1 MKKLVNNREMSSL
14 MLLLMLAVLL
24 SACGG
29 TKSQVAN
36 NSDTK
41 ATVPVSESVAKAM
54 VPVSDTEASKLSGKW
69 TGPMETTRF
78 KAQMELALLREGTQL
93 SAQVRVVRENGL
105 KSERPIHDLKVS
117 GNDISF
123 KIELGGA
130 DVQFNGRLNGD
141 KLGGTLT
148 AFRGESVAGTGT
160 WNLSKS

>member
-24 SACGG
+24 SACGR
-29 TKSQVAN
+29 KSQVAN
-36 NSDTK
+36 TSDTVVNKGDTK
-41 ATVPVSESVAKAM
+41 ATVTVSE
-54 VPVSDTEASKLSGKW
+54 TEASKLSGKW

-78 KAQMELALLREGTQL
+78 KAQMELALLHEGTQL
-93 SAQVRVVRENGL
+93 SAQVTIVRDTGL
-105 KSERPIHDLKVS
+105 KADKPIHDLKVS

-123 KIELGGA
+123 KTEIGGA

-148 AFRGESVAGTGT
+148 AFQGESVAGTGT

>member
-24 SACGG
+24 SACGR
-29 TKSQVAN
+29 KSQGARSDTVAN
-36 NSDTK
+36 QSGTK
-41 ATVPVSESVAKAM
+41 ATVAVSE
-54 VPVSDTEASKLSGKW
+54 TEASNLSGKW

-78 KAQMELALLREGTQL
+78 KAKMELALLHEGTQL
-93 SAQVRVVRENGL
+93 SAQVKIVRESGL
-105 KSERPIHDLKVS
+105 TADKPIHDLKVS

-123 KIELGGA
+123 KTEIGGA
-130 DVQFNGRLNGD
+130 DVQFNGRLDGN

-148 AFRGESVAGTGT
+148 AFQGESVAGTGT

>member
-24 SACGG
+24 SACGR

-36 NSDTK
+36 LNDTK
-41 ATVPVSESVAKAM
+41 ATVPVSE
-54 VPVSDTEASKLSGKW
+54 TEASNLSGKW
-69 TGPMETTRF
+69 TGAMQTTRF
-78 KAQMELALLREGTQL
+78 KAQMELALLHEGTQL
-93 SAQVRVVRENGL
+93 SAQATFVRQDGL
-105 KSERPIHDLKVS
+105 KSEKPIRDLKVS

-123 KIELGGA
+123 TIDLGGA
-130 DVQFNGRLNGD
+130 DVQFNGRLDGD
-141 KLGGTLT
+141 KLSGTVT

>member
-14 MLLLMLAVLL
+14 MPLLMLAVLL
-24 SACGG
+24 SACGRMQ
-29 TKSQVAN
+29 SQVAN
-36 NSDTK
+36 KSDSK
-41 ATVPVSESVAKAM
+41 ATVPVSESVTKAT
-54 VPVSDTEASKLSGKW
+54 VPVSETEGSKLSGKW

-78 KAQMELALLREGTQL
+78 KAQMELALLHEGTQL
-93 SAQVRVVRENGL
+93 SAQARFIRESGL
-105 KSERPIHDLKVS
+105 KSEKPIRDLKVS

-141 KLGGTLT
+141 KLSGTLT
-148 AFRGESVAGTGT
+148 AFQGTEVAATGT

>member
-24 SACGG
+24 SACGR

-36 NSDTK
+36 KVDIK
-41 ATVPVSESVAKAM
+41 VMVPVSE
-54 VPVSDTEASKLSGKW
+54 TEAANLSGKW
-69 TGPMETTRF
+69 TGPMQTKRF
-78 KAQMELALLREGTQL
+78 TAQMELALLHEGNQL
-93 SAQVRVVRENGL
+93 SAQARFVRENGM
-105 KSERPIHDLKVS
+105 KSENLIRDLKVS

-123 KIELGGA
+123 KIQLGGA
-130 DVQFNGRLNGD
+130 DVQFNGHLNGD

-148 AFRGESVAGTGT
+148 AFQGDSVAGSGT

>member
-1 MKKLVNNREMSSL
+1 MMKKLVNNREMSSL

-24 SACGG
+24 SACGR
-29 TKSQVAN
+29 KSQDAN
-36 NSDTK
+36 KSVPK
-41 ATVPVSESVAKAM
+41 ATVPVSEA
-54 VPVSDTEASKLSGKW
+54 EAANLSGKW

-78 KAQMELALLREGTQL
+78 KAQMELALLHEGTQL
-93 SAQVRVVRENGL
+93 SAQARIVRDSGL
-105 KSERPIHDLKVS
+105 KSEKPIHDLKVS

-141 KLGGTLT
+141 KLSGTLT
-148 AFRGESVAGTGT
+148 AFQGASVAGTGT

>member
-29 TKSQVAN
+29 MKSQVAN
-36 NSDTK
+36 NDTK
-41 ATVPVSESVAKAM
+41 ATVPVSESNAKAT
-54 VPVSDTEASKLSGKW
+54 VPISETEASKLSGKW
-69 TGPMETTRF
+69 TGPMETNKF
-78 KAQMELALLREGTQL
+78 KAQMELALLHEGTQL
-93 SAQVRVVRENGL
+93 SAQARFLRESGL
-105 KSERPIHDLKVS
+105 KSEKPIRELKVS

-130 DVQFNGRLNGD
+130 DVQFNGRLDGG
-141 KLGGTLT
+141 KLSGTLT
-148 AFRGESVAGTGT
+148 AFRGTEVAATGT

>member
-14 MLLLMLAVLL
+14 MLLLMLAMLL
-24 SACGG
+24 SACGRM
-29 TKSQVAN
+29 KSQVA
-36 NSDTK
+36 SQSETT
-41 ATVPVSESVAKAM
+41 ATVAVSE
-54 VPVSDTEASKLSGKW
+54 TEASSLSGKW

-123 KIELGGA
+123 KTDIGGA